1 MKISL
6 EGPLRNLILGL
17 SLSLLS
23 LMMVHTLP
31 VSALET
37 GRDVFIPAAARTGSW
52 VTDLYLLNPGDESTD
67 LTLYWL
73 HRNRSNPDPVG
84 VDYTLAPGESLVLSD
99 VIAGVF
105 NLEDAAGAF
114 RVISQQQLV
123 VSTRIYNLQG
133 GVTFGQG
140 FEGVPR
146 HLAVAT
152 GDATDIVG
160 LTNNTSFRS
169 NLILVDTSGSG
180 STVELSLRD
189 SNGVEVA
196 SRSYSLSAYEPMLEP
211 VTRLY
216 GVTELDSAVLHAEV
230 TSGSA
235 IIVASKIDNDPG
247 TGDPTTLEAWR
258 SDAGYE
264 DDGVYQISI
273 YDSAGYAT
281 GGSLTI
287 RDGAVTNIDATYTN
301 WDKGGAAAECTHTFR
316 FGSPESGSHEL
327 TEYAGGVTFTRIYDN
342 GAMLTW
348 TLSLTVDDGQ
358 TLAGSVDVVGSDFP
372 AALSGCN
379 GEFPRLRVRGGKAR

>member
-1 MKISL
+1 
-6 EGPLRNLILGL
+6 
-17 SLSLLS
+17 
-23 LMMVHTLP
+23 MMIHTLP

-73 HRNRSNPDPVG
+73 QRNRSNPDPVG

-114 RVISQQQLV
+114 RVVSQQALV
-123 VSTRIYNLQG
+123 VTSRIYNLQG

-146 HLAVAT
+146 YLAVAT

-160 LTNNTSFRS
+160 LSNSSSFRS
-169 NLILVDTSGSG
+169 NLILIDTSGSG
-180 STVELSLRD
+180 ATIELSLRD
-189 SNGVEVA
+189 SGGAELA
-196 SRSYSLSAYEPMLEP
+196 SRSYSLAAFEPMLEP
-211 VTRLY
+211 VTRLH
-216 GVTELDSAVLHAEV
+216 GITDFDNAVLHAEV
-230 TSGSA
+230 TSGAA

-247 TGDPTTLEAWR
+247 TGDPTTLEPWR
-258 SDAGYE
+258 SPADNE
-264 DDGVYQISI
+264 DDGIYQISI

-301 WDKGGAAAECTHTFR
+301 WDKGLAECTHTFK
-316 FGSPESGSHEL
+316 FGSPESGSHAL
-327 TEYAGGVTFTRIYDN
+327 ADYAGGVSFTKIYDN
-342 GAMLTW
+342 GAMMTW
-348 TLSLTVDDGQ
+348 TLSMTVDNGQ
-358 TLAGSVDVVGSDFP
+358 TLTGSVDVVGSNFP

-379 GEFPRLRVRGGKAR
+379 GEFPRLPLWGGKAR